1 MISDAQGRKNQ
12 IGRKV
17 RTKIERME
25 EKSARQS
32 DLQGARKV

>member
-1 MISDAQGRKNQ
+1 MLSDAQGRKHQ

-25 EKSARQS
+25 GKSARQS